1 MNLDQIRRDT
11 PSCNDRI
18 FMNSAGASLSPYIVV
33 DTIKEYLDE
42 EQIDGGYK
50 TADLRAGDIM
60 EFYSELGRFLNCSPN
75 NVGFAY
81 NATDAY
87 ARALSCIP
95 FKAGDAVLTTDEDYV
110 SNQIALFSLQR
121 RFGIRLVRAGNLANG
136 DLDLQDFEDK
146 LKKEKPVLVS
156 VTHIPTNSGKIQ
168 PVEEVGKLCKKYNT
182 WFLLDACQS
191 LGQIPVDVQA
201 IGCDFLT
208 ATGRKFMRGPRGT
221 GFIYVSDRVLEAG
234 LEPLFIDMR
243 AADWTSADAYTMNK
257 GARIFE
263 LFEIPYA
270 LMLGLTKAIRYANHV
285 GMHEI
290 YNYNQKL
297 SARLRENL
305 GLIPG
310 LRLTDEGSRLSNIV
324 TFHVT
329 NMQPETITKAL
340 DKEHVYYSVSRKKNA
355 FIDFDKKGIDW
366 AIRLSPH
373 YFNTLEEVE
382 EVSHITSVS
391 IGNQITA

>member
-1 MNLDQIRRDT
+1 MNIEQIRRDT

-18 FMNSAGASLSPYIVV
+18 FMNSAGASLSPHIVIDV
-33 DTIKEYLDE
+33 IKEYLDE
-42 EQIDGGYK
+42 EQVDGGYK
-50 TADLRAGDIM
+50 VADLRTADIVK
-60 EFYSELGRFLNCSPN
+60 FYEALGHFLNCSAD

-95 FKAGDAVLTTDEDYV
+95 FRTGDVVLTTDDDYV
-110 SNQIALFSLQR
+110 SNHIALFSLQK
-121 RFGIRLVRAGNLANG
+121 RFGIRLVKVDNLANG
-136 DLDLQDFEDK
+136 DLNLQDFEDK
-146 LKKEKPVLVS
+146 IRKEKPALVS

-168 PVEEVGKLCKKYNT
+168 PVEEVGALCRKYDT
-182 WFLLDACQS
+182 WYLVDACQS
-191 LGQIPVDVQA
+191 VGQIPVDVQA

-221 GFIYVSDRVLEAG
+221 GFIYASDKVLDAG

-243 AADWTSADAYTMNK
+243 GADWTSPDSYTPNK

-270 LMLGLTKAIRYANHV
+270 LLLGLTEAVKYVNRIGIHDIYA
-285 GMHEI
+285 
-290 YNYNQKL
+290 YNNKL
-297 SARLRENL
+297 SSRLRENL
-305 GLIPG
+305 GLTPN

-329 NMQPETITKAL
+329 GIQPEKITQAL
-340 DKEHVYYSVSRKKNA
+340 DREKVYYSVSRKKNA

-373 YFNTLEEVE
+373 YFNTMEEIE
-382 EVSHITSVS
+382 EVSHIISVA
-391 IGNQITA
+391 IGNQLTA